1 MNKMQKGF
9 TLIELMIVVAIIGIL
24 AAIAIPSYNNYT
36 KKAKFTEVVQATAAA
51 KTGVEMC
58 ANDLNTLTGCS
69 GGSNGVPQDIA
80 TGGPNKYLD
89 SLTTVDGVITAK
101 ATSTGGLSGE
111 TYVLKPSYT
120 PATAI
125 ADASPITWATDS
137 SSTCI
142 AANLCK

>member
-1 MNKMQKGF
+1 MQKMQKGF

-80 TGGPNKYLD
+80 TGGVSKYLD
-89 SLTTVDGVITAK
+89 SLTTVNGVISAK
-101 ATSTGGLSGE
+101 ATTTGGLAGE
-111 TYVLKPSYT
+111 TYVIT
-120 PATAI
+120 PAYTA
-125 ADASPITWATDS
+125 ATATKDASSITWTTS
-137 SSTCI
+137 GTCL
-142 AANLCK
+142 AASICK